1 MAFVWCLSV
10 YGVVFV
16 YLWLSGSINLTGS
29 FVAAAFRVECSS
41 LTPVSLGGGVWGG
54 WGGCRKF
61 NFQTLLVACSVQTR
75 MCATFFF
82 SFFLNLQ
89 TIRFDYLT
97 GWRHY
102 NILSGFSPLS
112 SECDLVNANKQL
124 AFVTEKQRH
133 LAIVFLSCFCA
144 TNPKQMSVCYF

>member
-1 MAFVWCLSV
+1 MQQFNTS
-10 YGVVFV
+10 
-16 YLWLSGSINLTGS
+16 LSGGWS
-29 FVAAAFRVECSS
+29 VE
-41 LTPVSLGGGVWGG
+41 GGGAESLIFRH
-54 WGGCRKF
+54 C
-61 NFQTLLVACSVQTR
+61 LLPVACRPGCVLLS
-75 MCATFFF
+75 FF